1 MKIVTGSN
9 KLQTEAQKFVTSRNT
24 KAKKKSD
31 EANMLIRASKVN
43 SHCGITLE
51 KYMVITICSLS
62 TELL

>member
-1 MKIVTGSN
+1 MKIVAGSN

-43 SHCGITLE
+43 SHCRINH
-51 KYMVITICSLS
+51 
-62 TELL
+62 